1 MYNKSNYIREL
12 ETKYAIFSHTCFE
25 IAPVT
30 FLLELFIEQIDIK
43 INQRNNQGGLYY
55 RIMIL
60 Y

>member
-1 MYNKSNYIREL
+1 MVEYNLPKVKMRVRFPS
-12 ETKYAIFSHTCFE
+12 S
-25 IAPVT
+25 APVT